1 MRLIIQ
7 GNMSY
12 EDLERYSNKVLLAI
26 ARGIDDQEQLD
37 AIRKILASRYSEY
50 PYQYIYLMYVKS
62 VGVQNLALGDA
73 IASHLVDENK
83 PIEIDVLQ
91 NLLPTLSN
99 EELEKLSI
107 FGNKFVSSA
116 ADTIIEERT
125 KKTGNKSKAKI
136 IKFEKR
142 DDKND

>member
-12 EDLERYSNKVLLAI
+12 EDLERYSNKVLLSI
-26 ARGIDDQEQLD
+26 ARGLDDQEKLD
-37 AIRKILASRYSEY
+37 VIRKILASRYSEY

-62 VGVQNLALGDA
+62 VGIQNLALGDA
-73 IASHLVDENK
+73 IASHLASGNK
-83 PIEIDVLQ
+83 PIEVDVLR
-91 NLLPTLSN
+91 NLLPTLKN
-99 EELEKLSI
+99 EELEKLRI
-107 FGNKFVSSA
+107 FGNEFVSSE

-136 IKFEKR
+136 IRFEKR
-142 DDKND
+142 DEKND

>member
-1 MRLIIQ
+1 
-7 GNMSY
+7 MSY

-26 ARGIDDQEQLD
+26 ARGLDDQEQLD

-62 VGVQNLALGDA
+62 VGIQNLALGDA
-73 IASHLVDENK
+73 IASHLASESK
-83 PIEIDVLQ
+83 PIEVDVLQ
-91 NLLPTLSN
+91 NLLPTLRN
-99 EELEKLSI
+99 EELEKLRI
-107 FGNKFVSSA
+107 FGNEFVSSEV
-116 ADTIIEERT
+116 DTILEERT

-142 DDKND
+142 DEKND

>member
-1 MRLIIQ
+1 
-7 GNMSY
+7 MSY

-62 VGVQNLALGDA
+62 VGIQKLALGDA
-73 IASHLVDENK
+73 IVSHLLQGNK
-83 PIEIDVLQ
+83 LIEVDVLRK
-91 NLLPTLSN
+91 LLPTLRN

-107 FGNKFVSSA
+107 FGNEFVSSE
-116 ADTIIEERT
+116 ADIIIEERT

-142 DDKND
+142 DEKND